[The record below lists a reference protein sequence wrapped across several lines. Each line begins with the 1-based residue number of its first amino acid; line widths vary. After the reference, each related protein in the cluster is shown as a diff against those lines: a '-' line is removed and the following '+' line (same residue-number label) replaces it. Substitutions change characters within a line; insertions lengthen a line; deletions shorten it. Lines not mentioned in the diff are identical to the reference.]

1 MRRPVIKHIFKWS
14 KSIGVER
21 SIDHAKPGK
30 GEVMLKDE
38 LTVIGIGSE
47 FSKFFH
53 AGDSIRIMVEA
64 GQEKI
69 EDQIVDKVVDDTT
82 LILKSPGAQIH

>member
-30 GEVMLKDE
+30 GEVYFKDE
-38 LTVIGIGSE
+38 LTVIGLGSE
-47 FSKFFH
+47 FLKATA
-53 AGDSIRIMVEA
+53 AGDSIRIMVE
-64 GQEKI
+64 G
-69 EDQIVDKVVDDTT
+69 
-82 LILKSPGAQIH
+82 G